1 MITLDVIDIDEN
13 GELKPYEEDTK
24 EDSISLDKTSIY
36 LIEGSWDKINAKVLR
51 EDDTNKKVVW
61 SSSDEKIV
69 KADQE
74 GKVTAIKEGQAI
86 ITAKVEGT
94 DLTATCKVNV
104 TKKVEEN
111 KNNAIL
117 SISLV
122 NIKTV
127 Q

>member
-24 EDSISLDKTSIY
+24 ADSISLDKTSIY

-94 DLTATCKVNV
+94 DLTATCKEKG
-104 TKKVEEN
+104 TRK
-111 KNNAIL
+111 
-117 SISLV
+117 
-122 NIKTV
+122 
-127 Q
+127 